1 MEIRIGNLYGGL
13 LNLYGDIG
21 NVAVLQKRLE
31 WRGIGAEVVDFALD
45 DDVDFNNLDIVFIGG
60 GAYYEQSLV
69 CARLR
74 EMKAEITE
82 YVENDG
88 VMLAVDSG
96 FQILGRYYKTET
108 EEVEGLSVIDMH
120 TDYDKKRIIG
130 KTVLK
135 SELCEGA
142 IIGFV
147 NRAGRTTL
155 NGGRPL
161 GIVKQGKGDKN
172 EGVIYKN
179 VIGTYLHGP
188 ILPLNP
194 ELADYILKTAL
205 FKKYGDNIT
214 LPPLDDSFEELAR
227 KAY

>member
-1 MEIRIGNLYGGL
+1 MEIKIGNLYGNL
-13 LNLYGDIG
+13 LNLYGDVG
-21 NVAVLQKRLE
+21 NVAVLKKRLE
-31 WRGIGAEVVDFALD
+31 WRGIDVEVVDFTLE
-45 DDVDFNNLDIVFIGG
+45 DDVDFTGLDIVFIGG
-60 GAYYEQSLV
+60 GGYYEQSLV

-74 EMKAEITE
+74 EMKAGITE
-82 YVENDG
+82 YIENDG
-88 VMLAVDSG
+88 VLLAIDSG

-108 EEVEGLSVIDMH
+108 EEIEGLSVIDMH
-120 TDYDKKRIIG
+120 TDYNKKRIIG

-135 SELCEGA
+135 SELCEGTV
-142 IIGFV
+142 IGFV
-147 NRAGRTTL
+147 NRAGRTAV
-155 NGGRPL
+155 NGRPL
-161 GIVKQGKGDKN
+161 GIVKQGSGKN

-188 ILPLNP
+188 LLPLNP

-205 FKKYGDNIT
+205 IKKYGDNIT